1 MIPSFCLRMI
11 QNINKDTTFFP
22 FSLGITKKAV
32 FTALGWSLV
41 TMLIHFIIPES
52 LLPQQTLLTFGV
64 IFILLPAINHF
75 RMFLAVRRH
84 NSQMVGQLDV
94 QQMSVIFLRE
104 KKVAVDMA
112 IVVVILFAC
121 LGPMIVIKLAIFS
134 SFPKLY
140 DLLYPWAFTM
150 TYINSSI
157 NPFLYLKRNGELR
170 SAVRSV
176 VCSCFWKVLLRMSRM
191 IVTPWSTHC
200 RLVMHVNSYTYYKS
214 VDEILVC
221 DNSNKGYWPEISC
234 GSSLCCTRWF

>member
-1 MIPSFCLRMI
+1 MI
-11 QNINKDTTFFP
+11 QNINKDTTCFL
-22 FSLGITKKAV
+22 FSLGVAKTAVITASAW
-32 FTALGWSLV
+32 FLV

-52 LLPQQTLLTFGV
+52 LLPQQTLLSFGV
-64 IFILLPAINHF
+64 IFIVLPAINHF

-84 NSQMVGQLDV
+84 NSQMVGQLDA
-94 QQMSVIFLRE
+94 QQLSVIFLRE

-121 LGPMIVIKLAIFS
+121 LGPMIIIKLAIFS

-157 NPFLYLKRNGELR
+157 NPFLYLTRNGELR

-176 VCSCFWKVLLRMSRM
+176 VCSRF
-191 IVTPWSTHC
+191 
-200 RLVMHVNSYTYYKS
+200 
-214 VDEILVC
+214 
-221 DNSNKGYWPEISC
+221 
-234 GSSLCCTRWF
+234 